1 MARHEDVEDIA
12 TRLAQTQLETDP
24 IAKSRLLEGV
34 IDELIAD
41 SSAVLD
47 NYQGRVYSTFFDITV

>member
-12 TRLAQTQLETDP
+12 TRLAQTQRELDP

-47 NYQGRVYSTFFDITV
+47 NYQA